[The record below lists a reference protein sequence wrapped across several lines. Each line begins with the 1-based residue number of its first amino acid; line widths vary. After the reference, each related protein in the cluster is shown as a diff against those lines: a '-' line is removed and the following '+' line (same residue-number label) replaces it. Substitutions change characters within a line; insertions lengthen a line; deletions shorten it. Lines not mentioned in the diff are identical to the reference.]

1 MILYHGSDHIIEKPV
16 FGEGKSYN
24 DYGRGFY
31 CTEHVE
37 LAKEWACATGG
48 DGYANRYQLEMG
60 GLSVIGLPSC
70 WRIVN
75 SMWQKAYHSVL
86 KPTY

>member
-31 CTEHVE
+31 CTEHVIRNNW
-37 LAKEWACATGG
+37 KNGQG
-48 DGYANRYQLEMG
+48 
-60 GLSVIGLPSC
+60 I
-70 WRIVN
+70 
-75 SMWQKAYHSVL
+75 
-86 KPTY
+86 